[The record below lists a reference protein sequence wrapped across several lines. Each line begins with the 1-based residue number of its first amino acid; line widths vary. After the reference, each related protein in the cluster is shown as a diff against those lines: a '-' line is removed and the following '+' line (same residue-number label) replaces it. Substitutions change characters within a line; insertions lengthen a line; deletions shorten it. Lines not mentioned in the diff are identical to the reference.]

1 MKVTIWHRQGLLD
14 LAPGTHQVPADLI
27 DQHFRG
33 YQPGDPIKPVYD
45 YEHPTGPNVTT
56 HDAHQIAE
64 QAFRM
69 FNDAPAD
76 AWEQD
81 HTRRYYAAGNRSL
94 STGDLVVIGEIAMS
108 CEPTGWAFVT
118 IPTTAGS

>member
-33 YQPGDPIKPVYD
+33 YQPGDPIKPVYG

-64 QAFRM
+64 QAFQM
-69 FNDAPAD
+69 FNGMAVNSWEEDHAD
-76 AWEQD
+76 
-81 HTRRYYAAGNRSL
+81 RYYAAGNRSL
-94 STGDLVVIGEIAMS
+94 SVGDLVVIGEIAMS
-108 CEPTGWAFVT
+108 CESSGWAFVT
-118 IPTTAGS
+118 IPTQTGS